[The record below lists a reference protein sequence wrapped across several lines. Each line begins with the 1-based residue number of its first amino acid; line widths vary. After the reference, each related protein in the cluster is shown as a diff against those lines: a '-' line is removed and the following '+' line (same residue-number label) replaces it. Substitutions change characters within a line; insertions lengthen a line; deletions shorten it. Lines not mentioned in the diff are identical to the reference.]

1 MKSRDEKELLEVKVF
16 WLPILK
22 EIFYQGEALTVSS
35 QNRLGKFDVLPRHT
49 NFITLI
55 FNNLTIITPEKK
67 KISYQFERG
76 VLEVRENKLNIFL
89 GL

>member
-1 MKSRDEKELLEVKVF
+1 MKKRELLEVKIF
-16 WLPILK
+16 WLPIKK
-22 EIFYQGEALTVSS
+22 EVFYQGKAEAVSS
-35 QNRLGKFDVLPRHT
+35 QNRLGKFDILPRHA

-55 FNNLTIITPEKK
+55 SKELTILTPAKN

-76 VLEVRENKLNIFL
+76 VLIVSKNEVKIFL